1 MLVFQVHGMTKA
13 FQRGALIA
21 DLLVKC
27 GEGSLVP
34 DGYGRLPRRAA
45 PLGFTIR
52 SNRLLELSLGD
63 AGLGK
68 QAHEYGVGPEC
79 PVWQRSQRCFDSH
92 CISVTQ
98 GRAVLL
104 EQDNEPV
111 PVLGLTC
118 QVHRVE
124 GIDVQSSK
132 K

>member
-27 GEGSLVP
+27 GEGSLVL
-34 DGYGRLPRRAA
+34 DGYGGLPRRAA
-45 PLGFTIR
+45 QFGLTIG
-52 SNRLLELSLGD
+52 SNRPLEFSLGD
-63 AGLGK
+63 AARGK
-68 QAHEYGVGPEC
+68 QAHECGVGPEG
-79 PVWQRSQRCFDSH
+79 PGWQCSQRCFDSH

-98 GRAVLL
+98 GSAVLL

-118 QVHRVE
+118 
-124 GIDVQSSK
+124 
-132 K
+132 